1 MNCEEKQESSNA
13 AKFAE
18 VLKNE
23 RDTIA
28 AQRAPAEDANGD
40 MPLAGL
46 AFSGGGIRSAV
57 FNLGFIQGLANRNSL
72 HVFDYL
78 STVSGGGYIGGWLSA
93 LLKRKSAHTPA
104 GEKEMRD
111 LQGILLSP
119 LREAAPANGVAAQ
132 SAKATGFPESEGKPV
147 RFLRR
152 YSNYL
157 TPRLGLSGDTLALI
171 SLGVRNFAVM
181 QMLLVSMLVA
191 VFAGLSLVM
200 QIGNDVGNSAWCL
213 GGITAIAGVLLVFSL
228 CGALSLQKK
237 WQEPAPGGKTPKRS
251 VAALVLAP
259 ALFSGVFAAIALE
272 NATRTAPVGW
282 GGWGASVMAILYAL
296 VWYAGT
302 KPDTRRAWVGIIGGA
317 TMLGALLH
325 SLLSLVTLYNA
336 LAFAPPVAMALFSL
350 VITVHLALAGS
361 AISEQNREWWARLGG
376 QGMALALAWS
386 LAFVFLLYV
395 PPLISFGWDRAT
407 YWLIAGGGL
416 STTLTV
422 MGAFFAKGNHTGGKK
437 SNPLKEIPAKA
448 APWIFLVLMLGLIA
462 SLFVHSVMEV
472 PFADGKPSAAA
483 QPCQASL
490 TCEEAGEPCCLTLAQ
505 PHDITLG
512 DAVGAYQNSLKEVL
526 KAKEFKVAFIF
537 FTAGAL
543 FLLLLIFV
551 DLNLFSAHSFYAS
564 RLARTFMGASQKE
577 RKPNPYTGFD
587 PEDDLPLSD
596 LAGQRPIHLVNAT
609 LNLTGGED
617 LAWQTRRG
625 ACFTFTP
632 CYSGYS
638 ARDSSGA
645 EFGGYRRTTEYGGG
659 LTLATTV
666 ATSGAAASPN
676 MGFHTSA
683 SVAALLT
690 AFNLR
695 LARWCPNPEK
705 DQWKRNSPKSSA
717 APLFA
722 ELLGSTNGENTWVNL
737 SDGGHFENLGIYEL
751 IRRRAALILVT
762 DVGAD
767 GKYQFDDLA
776 MAVRKIWV
784 DFGVRVEIAEA
795 DLDEIRPK
803 AAKGAP
809 RFSEKHWAIGRI
821 CYPEGIPPGYLIY
834 VKSTIAADAPVDI
847 RQYYDAH
854 PAFPH
859 EPTADQWFDEDQ
871 FEAYRHLGQIIAEK
885 LFDKLPVKSGAGL
898 SASEI
903 IGKLYL
909 AASDYFCLN
918 TKPTATQGGQ
928 P

>member
-1 MNCEEKQESSNA
+1 MSREEEQESAEA

-28 AQRAPAEDANGD
+28 AQRAPAKNTNGD
-40 MPLAGL
+40 MQLAGL

-93 LLKRKSAHTPA
+93 LLKRHSDMPA
-104 GEKEMRD
+104 GEADMNR
-111 LQGILLSP
+111 LQNTVLKTP
-119 LREAAPANGVAAQ
+119 LPD
-132 SAKATGFPESEGKPV
+132 AKPDATGFPEVEDKAV
-147 RFLRR
+147 RFVRR
-152 YSNYL
+152 YSDYL

-171 SLGVRNFAVM
+171 SLGVRNFVVI
-181 QMLLVSMLVA
+181 QLLLVSMLVT
-191 VFAGLSLVM
+191 VFAGLLLM
-200 QIGNDVGNSAWCL
+200 RQIGNDTIKTVPHLW
-213 GGITAIAGVLLVFSL
+213 GVAVVIVILLV
-228 CGALSLQKK
+228 GALYAALRLQKK
-237 WQEPAPGGKTPKRS
+237 LGEAEDNDGNPSRS
-251 VAALVLAP
+251 VALKVLVP
-259 ALFSGVFAAIALE
+259 ALFSGVLAAILLSKI
-272 NATRTAPVGW
+272 APTSGDV
-282 GGWGASVMAILYAL
+282 WGAVGAVAVGLIYAL
-296 VWYAGT
+296 AWWWRAPPHDAKSRAG
-302 KPDTRRAWVGIIGGA
+302 ILGGA
-317 TMLGALLH
+317 VTLGVLFYV
-325 SLLSLVTLYNA
+325 LLSHAAIEHA
-336 LAFAPPVAMALFSL
+336 LTYAPPVAMALFSL
-350 VITVHLALAGS
+350 VMTVHLALAGAS
-361 AISEQNREWWARLGG
+361 VSELNREWWGRLGG
-376 QGMALALAWS
+376 QGMLLALGWT
-386 LAFVFLLYV
+386 LPFLFMLYA
-395 PPLISFGWDRAT
+395 PPLLQYGWGKAEH
-407 YWLIAGGGL
+407 WLIAGGGL
-416 STTLTV
+416 WTALTWIGTKLAQSQDT
-422 MGAFFAKGNHTGGKK
+422 GASNSNRANEAKEF
-437 SNPLKEIPAKA
+437 LARL
-448 APWIFLVLMLGLIA
+448 APWVFIVGMLGLVAWMFVKCLPGIELYGDTLEAMTDHYQDQLNHLKFVVLLGIA
-462 SLFVHSVMEV
+462 LVSGLLFR
-472 PFADGKPSAAA
+472 
-483 QPCQASL
+483 
-490 TCEEAGEPCCLTLAQ
+490 
-505 PHDITLG
+505 
-512 DAVGAYQNSLKEVL
+512 
-526 KAKEFKVAFIF
+526 
-537 FTAGAL
+537 
-543 FLLLLIFV
+543 LLLKYV
-551 DLNLFSAHSFYAS
+551 DLNLFSAHSFYTG

-587 PEDDLPLSD
+587 PEDDLPLSE

-632 CYSGYS
+632 SYSGYS
-638 ARDSSGA
+638 TRDSNGR

-659 LTLATTV
+659 LSLATTV

-690 AFNLR
+690 IFNLR
-695 LARWCPNPEK
+695 LARWCPNPNK
-705 DQWKRNSPKSSA
+705 DQWRRRAPKSSA
-717 APLFA
+717 APLFSD
-722 ELLGSTNGENTWVNL
+722 LLGSTNGENTWINL

-784 DFGVRVEIAEA
+784 DFGVRVEIAET

-803 AAKGAP
+803 ATKAAKDAP
-809 RFSEKHWAIGRI
+809 RFSNKHWAIGRI
-821 CYPEGIPPGYLIY
+821 CYPDGKPGYLIY

-859 EPTADQWFDEDQ
+859 EATADQWFDEDQ

-885 LFDKLPVKSGAGL
+885 LLDKLPVKDGARL

-909 AASDYFCLN
+909 AASDYFAN
-918 TKPTATQGGQ
+918 KPPCPDTQPIATQGGQ